1 MQRNQIAVAVMIP
14 LLFACAP
21 AILEA
26 QAHFIPGVAD
36 IRDCP
41 MPDPG
46 LYAVVYN
53 CAYIALDLADNNG
66 NKVSQVLIG
75 PPGGPCAPRNVKV
88 DVKLS
93 ALASTFLW
101 VATWKFLG
109 GHYGVYVTPT
119 FSNNNIAASLSRQ
132 FLQPELWLHDQET
145 QTRCAA
151 SIALRQSVGVKEV
164 GYVPRKNDQGH

>member
-21 AILEA
+21 AIHGA
-26 QAHFIPGVAD
+26 VANVGYAGD
-36 IRDCP
+36 KV
-41 MPDPG
+41 G
-46 LYAVVYN
+46 LRF
-53 CAYIALDLADNNG
+53 DADNNG